1 VLDTYDKYLG
11 LLKAHDPIYVVGF
24 DETGNGAIA
33 GPLCVA
39 GCALSVGFSDKI
51 KDSKLYTTDKAR
63 RVAYELVLKKST
75 GHVTYT
81 AVSDHI
87 ERFGHGEILERLY
100 DQALECMYAQFGD
113 SAVYI
118 LDGNRLS
125 KYSSVPHTCLVKAD
139 KYVPAVSA
147 ASIIAKYERDQMVI
161 SHPLAKEFA
170 LDKNKGYGTIEHLN
184 TLDKVGPIKGF
195 HRMNIDKVKKAF
207 NKRGWYSS

>member
-1 VLDTYDKYLG
+1 
-11 LLKAHDPIYVVGF
+11 
-24 DETGNGAIA
+24 
-33 GPLCVA
+33 
-39 GCALSVGFSDKI
+39 
-51 KDSKLYTTDKAR
+51 
-63 RVAYELVLKKST
+63 
-75 GHVTYT
+75 
-81 AVSDHI
+81 
-87 ERFGHGEILERLY
+87 
-100 DQALECMYAQFGD
+100 MYAQFGD